1 MPKRRSRR
9 VEPVPGP
16 AQSETQSELRQAL
29 VRRKKSEL
37 VEILME
43 LAEADRKIGRHLR
56 AELQAVPALEELIAA
71 TRQAIAD
78 ATAFDPRDINRN
90 FSYDDDAYKEVRR
103 NLGLL
108 IASGQL
114 RSAMSLA
121 LELMKRGS
129 HQVEM
134 SDEGL
139 MTEDIESGLMVVI
152 KALAT
157 CDLPASEVRSWIT
170 SMITSD
176 RMGFIARESLESL
189 QDQIPRSA
197 TQ

>member
-1 MPKRRSRR
+1 MD
-9 VEPVPGP
+9 
-16 AQSETQSELRQAL
+16 
-29 VRRKKSEL
+29 
-37 VEILME
+37 

-56 AELQAVPALEELIAA
+56 AELQAVPALDELIAA

-90 FSYDDDAYKEVRR
+90 FAYDDGAYKEVRR
-103 NLGLL
+103 NLVHLAG
-108 IASGQL
+108 SGHL

-121 LELMKRGS
+121 LELMKRGI

-152 KALAT
+152 EALAR
-157 CDLPASEVRSWIT
+157 CDLPASEVRRWIT
-170 SMITSD
+170 SVLAHD
-176 RMGFIARESLESL
+176 GVGFLAREPLKLLRSQLE
-189 QDQIPRSA
+189 RS
-197 TQ
+197 TTR